1 MSTTRGKTA
10 RPKTRPKALAKRK
23 RRPIPN
29 REREREP
36 APFSRILNG
45 VAPKWNHFKQVD
57 YVFWRMAHGITV
69 FDALKELALDP
80 IIFWRIVDG
89 KRATPFTEK
98 YERAKILQARAF
110 ADRVN
115 LIAEGRDEISS
126 NYLKT
131 LNRRIRQIMKRHQK
145 NRADAIRE
153 FIGIMKYDV
162 TDRERSLIARNKL
175 QIEAAKWI
183 ARIAD
188 PTHYH
193 DKVDHSIAAP
203 TDGSGE
209 PIGITVQFVDANNQK
224 MKVGE

>member
-1 MSTTRGKTA
+1 MSTTRGKT
-10 RPKTRPKALAKRK
+10 TRGKAPAKALAKRK

-131 LNRRIRQIMKRHQK
+131 LNRRIRQIMKRHKK

-203 TDGSGE
+203 VDGGGE

-224 MKVGE
+224 IPVNE